1 MGLTILSLGAG
12 VQSSTMA
19 LMAEHGELETP
30 DCAIFADTGWEPLP
44 VYEWLTKLLLEVQSY
59 PVYIVRNG
67 NIRDDLVAMSK
78 GKRARFAAI
87 PFFTWNGG
95 MGRRQCTREY
105 KVQPITKKIRELG
118 GKKNHDV
125 DLWIG
130 ISLDK
135 HRRMKPNRVKWIH
148 SNWPLIEKRMSRHD
162 CLNWIA
168 DQGYDEPPK
177 SSCTGCPFHNDLY
190 WRDLKE
196 RHPEDFADAVEI
208 DRVIRRMPKFDN
220 EQYMHR
226 SLFPLDEVDFRTP
239 EDMGQ
244 YSLFGSDCEGMCGV

>member
-1 MGLTILSLGAG
+1 MKILSLGAG

-30 DCAIFADTGWEPLP
+30 DCAIFADTGWEPRAVYDWLEKLLKEIKSFP
-44 VYEWLTKLLLEVQSY
+44 VYKVMH
-59 PVYIVRNG
+59 G
-67 NIRDDLVAMSK
+67 NIRDDLVAVSK
-78 GKRARFAAI
+78 EERADFVPI

-105 KVQPITKKIRELG
+105 KVSPITKKIRELG
-118 GKKNHDV
+118 GKKNNPV
-125 DLWIG
+125 ELWIG
-130 ISLDK
+130 ISLDEC
-135 HRRMKPNRVKWIH
+135 RRMKPNRVKWIH
-148 SNWPLIEKRMSRHD
+148 NKWPLVKKRLSRHD
-162 CLNWIA
+162 CLEWLA
-168 DQGYDEPPK
+168 DQGYAEPPK
-177 SSCTGCPFHNDLY
+177 SSCIGCPFHSDLY
-190 WRDLKE
+190 WHDLKE
-196 RHPEDFADAVEI
+196 NYPADFADGVEI